1 MNISSSTYFSI
12 KASNQS
18 GLLAAI
24 NAHLIGK
31 NVELQA
37 VLGFDQGSGQG
48 KIVAIPQEPAEFKT
62 VVNAPDWNSEWKVE
76 EGGCFWITGE
86 DKAGAL
92 VDILQKIADEKL
104 NLLVVDAV
112 AIDGKFSCY
121 LIASDDDYSAVAQV
135 LGVRSALI

>member
-1 MNISSSTYFSI
+1 MNISSATFFSI
-12 KASNQS
+12 YSSNKA

-48 KIVAIPQEPAEFKT
+48 KIVAVPQEPTEFKA
-62 VVNAPDWNSEWKVE
+62 VINAPDWNSEWKVE
-76 EGGCFWITGE
+76 EGGCFWVTGE
-86 DKAGAL
+86 DRAGML
-92 VDILQKIADEKL
+92 VEILQKIADEKL

-121 LIASDDDYSAVAQV
+121 LIASDDDYAAVAQV